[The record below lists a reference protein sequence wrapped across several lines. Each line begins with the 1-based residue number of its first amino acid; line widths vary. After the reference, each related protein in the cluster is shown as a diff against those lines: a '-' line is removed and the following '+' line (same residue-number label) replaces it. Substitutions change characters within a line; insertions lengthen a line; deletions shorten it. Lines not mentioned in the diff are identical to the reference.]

1 MSRSLAP
8 IALSVAASVAL
19 SAGFG
24 LEARAEHDEHA
35 GHGRSHSMSIDSD
48 AAASGCAGVRV
59 HFNGLEMA
67 RAEETL
73 TIPRAQARSLVLA
86 GSTHGGV
93 TVRGADS
100 SAFTIT
106 ACKVAAGDT
115 EAEAAA
121 LLPRIALRNASGRV
135 SVEGPDDSSWMGFLV
150 VTAPRDADFSIEAT
164 NGPVSAS
171 GLSGTIAIRT
181 ANGPVTLNGLSGTLS
196 VDAVNGPV
204 TLKQASGDVRIR
216 AANGPVSVTLAG
228 TRWEGKGL
236 DADAKNG
243 PLTLRLPDDYT
254 SPVRVETSNHS
265 PLTCRAAGCD
275 RAHREDGNRSRLI
288 EIGGSDAVVRLTSV
302 NGPVS
307 IVSTAGKS

>member
-8 IALSVAASVAL
+8 ISLSVAACVAL
-19 SAGFG
+19 SAATGF
-24 LEARAEHDEHA
+24 EARAERHA
-35 GHGRSHSMSIDSD
+35 EHGRGHSMSIDSD
-48 AAASGCAGVRV
+48 DSVSGCAGVRV
-59 HFNGLEMA
+59 HFNGLETA

-73 TIPRAQARSLVLA
+73 TIPRAQARNLVLA
-86 GSTHGGV
+86 GSARGGV
-93 TVRGADS
+93 TVVGADTG
-100 SAFTIT
+100 AFTIT

-115 EAEAAA
+115 EAEAQA
-121 LLPRIALRNASGRV
+121 LLPGVALRNAGGRV

-171 GLSGTIAIRT
+171 RLSGTISIRT
-181 ANGPVTLNGLSGTLS
+181 ANGPVTLNGLSGTLN

-243 PLTLRLPDDYT
+243 PLTLRLPDDYA
-254 SPVRVETSNHS
+254 SSVRVETSSHS
-265 PLTCRAAGCD
+265 PLSCRAAACD
-275 RAHREDGNRSRLI
+275 RAHREDGSRSRLI

-307 IVSTAGKS
+307 IVPIAGKS

>member
-24 LEARAEHDEHA
+24 REARAEHGHDHA
-35 GHGRSHSMSIDSD
+35 MSRSMSIDND
-48 AAASGCAGVRV
+48 ASVSGCAGVHVTFR
-59 HFNGLEMA
+59 GLETT

-73 TIPRAQARSLVLA
+73 TIPRAQAKGLVLS
-86 GSTHGGV
+86 GSARGGV
-93 TVRGADS
+93 TVVGTDAG
-100 SAFTIT
+100 AFTIT
-106 ACKVAAGDT
+106 ACKVAAGET
-115 EAEAAA
+115 GAEAAA
-121 LLPRIALRNASGRV
+121 LLPKVTLRNTGGRV
-135 SVEGPDDSSWMGFLV
+135 TVEGPDEDSWMGFLV

-171 GLSGTIAIRT
+171 RLSGTIAIRT
-181 ANGPVTLNGLSGTLS
+181 ENGPVTLNGLSGTLT
-196 VDAVNGPV
+196 VDVVNGPV
-204 TLKQASGDVRIR
+204 TLKQGSGDVTIR

-243 PLTLRLPDDYT
+243 PLTLRLPDDYA
-254 SPVRVETSNHS
+254 SSVRVETSNHS
-265 PLTCRAAGCD
+265 PLSCRAAACD

-288 EIGGSDAVVRLTSV
+288 EIGGSDAVVRLTSS

-307 IVSTAGKS
+307 IVPIAGKS